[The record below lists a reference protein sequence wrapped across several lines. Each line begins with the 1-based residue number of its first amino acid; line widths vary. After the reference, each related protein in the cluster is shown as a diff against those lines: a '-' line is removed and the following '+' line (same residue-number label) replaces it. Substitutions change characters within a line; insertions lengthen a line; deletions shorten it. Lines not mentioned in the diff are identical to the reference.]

1 MASLKSIA
9 AAALLSTLAA
19 ASPLNFEKRQS
30 AVPIGVVIDS
40 CTVPGT
46 FALAFDD
53 GPYIY
58 TVRIILCIR

>member
-1 MASLKSIA
+1 MGSFKAIITT
-9 AAALLSTLAA
+9 AALSALAA
-19 ASPLNFEKRQS
+19 ASPVEVEKRQS
-30 AVPIGVVIDS
+30 SVPIGTIINS

-58 TVRIILCIR
+58 TVS

>member
-1 MASLKSIA
+1 
-9 AAALLSTLAA
+9 LAA
-19 ASPLNFEKRQS
+19 ASPVEVEKRQS
-30 AVPIGVVIDS
+30 SVPIGTIINS

-58 TVRIILCIR
+58 TVS